1 YYDHVARRRPGG
13 LTCEM
18 PGRRRVVLE
27 RDSAAREAELIL
39 AVEARETEAPRGE
52 GGGVHTV
59 LSLATAI
66 EAAWLEEAAPE
77 RVTRSE
83 VVCWNAAEQAVE
95 RVEVHAFAGLELR
108 RRPAGPVDPAA
119 AADLLVDGVRRGELR
134 LERWDEEVEEWMT
147 RTRCVAAWFPARQL
161 IAYDEEDLG
170 VIWHEIVGGATR
182 YSQVRGRPCL
192 PAVRGALSWA
202 DQQFVEAMAPV
213 KLRLPGGYGMP
224 VTYRPGEPPRGRARI
239 QDLYGVTRTPAV
251 AGGRQPVL
259 LEILAPNFRPAQVTD
274 DLAGFWQN
282 TYPELKKELKRRY
295 PRHEWR

>member
-1 YYDHVARRRPGG
+1 
-13 LTCEM
+13 M
-18 PGRRRVVLE
+18 
-27 RDSAAREAELIL
+27 
-39 AVEARETEAPRGE
+39 
-52 GGGVHTV
+52 
-59 LSLATAI
+59 
-66 EAAWLEEAAPE
+66 
-77 RVTRSE
+77 
-83 VVCWNAAEQAVE
+83 E

-108 RRPAGPVDPAA
+108 RLPAGPVDPAA
-119 AADLLVDGVRRGELR
+119 AVDLLVDGVRRGELR
-134 LERWDEEVEEWMT
+134 LARWDEEVEEWIA
-147 RTRCVAAWFPARQL
+147 RARCVAAWFPARQL
-161 IAYDEEDLG
+161 IGYDEEDLG
-170 VIWHEIVGGATR
+170 VIWHEIVVGATR

-213 KLRLPGGYGMP
+213 KIRLPGGYGMP
-224 VTYRPGEPPRGRARI
+224 LTYRPGEPPRGRARI